1 MEERKLKGLKAQDQ
15 DFDYVIVADD
25 EITYNGDLYDC
36 QYNGFGLSHA
46 EIGDYSWGEFDF
58 DCDLKDAI
66 KKHFGIE
73 GNLEG
78 LCITEDEINI
88 HTYDADE
95 EEELSEL
102 LEEKEDKI
110 REFAN
115 KWAEK
120 HESLV
125 KGNYIEYYNGSNYDT
140 IVLWSDIDDCDTQRE
155 YELLDEDNEEA
166 IQVLEEYASSKFI
179 EEDFYGIRYRSQKY
193 EFYMT
198 KGESWGIFTA
208 TKIRA
213 KNNRF

>member
-1 MEERKLKGLKAQDQ
+1 MEERKLRVVKAQEQ

-25 EITYNGDLYDC
+25 EITYNSPLYDC

-46 EIGDYSWGEFDF
+46 DIGDYSWGEFQF

-66 KKHFGIE
+66 KKHFKIE
-73 GNLEG
+73 GNIDG

-95 EEELSEL
+95 EEELTKL

-110 REFAN
+110 REFADE
-115 KWAEK
+115 WAEK

-140 IVLWSDIDDCDTQRE
+140 IVLWSDIDEYDTRRE
-155 YELLDEDNEEA
+155 YELLDEDNDEA
-166 IQVLEEYASSKFI
+166 MQVLEEYAESKFI
-179 EEDFYGIRYRSQKY
+179 EEDFYGKTYRSQTY
-193 EFYMT
+193 EFYMS

>member
-1 MEERKLKGLKAQDQ
+1 MEERKLRVVKAQDQ
-15 DFDYVIVADD
+15 DYNYVIVYDS

-46 EIGDYSWGEFDF
+46 EIGDYSWGEFQF

-73 GNLEG
+73 GCSLEG

-95 EEELSEL
+95 EEELTEL
-102 LEEKEDKI
+102 LEEKEDEI
-110 REFAN
+110 REFSN

-125 KGNYIEYYNGSNYDT
+125 KGNYIEYYDGSNYDT
-140 IVLWSDIDDCDTQRE
+140 IVLWSDIDDCDTERE

-166 IQVLEEYASSKFI
+166 MQVLAAYSSSKFI
-179 EEDFYGIRYRSQKY
+179 EEDFYGKTYRSQKY
-193 EFYMT
+193 EFYIS
-198 KGESWGIFTA
+198 KGESWGICTA
-208 TKIRA
+208 KITSS
-213 KNNRF
+213 NNQ

>member
-1 MEERKLKGLKAQDQ
+1 MEEKKLRVLKAQEQ
-15 DFDYVIVADD
+15 DFDYVIVYDS
-25 EITYNGDLYDC
+25 EITYNGDLCDC
-36 QYNGFGLSHA
+36 QYNGFSLSHA
-46 EIGDYSWGEFDF
+46 DIGDYSWGEFDF
-58 DCDLKDAI
+58 NRDLKDAI

-78 LCITEDEINI
+78 LCITEDDINI

-95 EEELSEL
+95 EEELTEL
-102 LEEKEDKI
+102 LEEKEDEI

-120 HESLV
+120 NESLV

-140 IVLWSDIDDCDTQRE
+140 IVLWSDIDEYDTERE

-166 IQVLEEYASSKFI
+166 IQVLEEYAASKFI
-179 EEDFYGIRYRSQKY
+179 EEDFYGKTYRSQTY
-193 EFYMT
+193 EFYMS
-198 KGESWGIFTA
+198 KGETWGICAA

-213 KNNRF
+213 KKQ

>member
-1 MEERKLKGLKAQDQ
+1 MEEKKLRVLKTQEQ
-15 DFDYVIVADD
+15 DFDYVIVYDS
-25 EITYNGDLYDC
+25 EITYNGDLCDC
-36 QYNGFGLSHA
+36 QYNGFSLSHA
-46 EIGDYSWGEFDF
+46 DIGDYSWGEFDF
-58 DCDLKDAI
+58 NRDLKDAI

-120 HESLV
+120 NESLV

-140 IVLWSDIDDCDTQRE
+140 IVLWSDIDDCDTRRE

-166 IQVLEEYASSKFI
+166 MQVLEEYAASKFA
-179 EEDFYGIRYRSQKY
+179 EEDFYGITYRSQTY
-193 EFYMT
+193 EFYMS
-198 KGESWGIFTA
+198 KGETWGICAA

-213 KNNRF
+213 KKQ

>member
-1 MEERKLKGLKAQDQ
+1 MEEKKLRVIKAQDQ
-15 DFDYVIVADD
+15 DYNYVIVYDS

-46 EIGDYSWGEFDF
+46 EIGDYSWGEFQF

-66 KKHFGIE
+66 KKHFKIE
-73 GNLEG
+73 GNLDG
-78 LCITEDEINI
+78 LCINEDEINI

-95 EEELSEL
+95 EEELTKL

-110 REFAN
+110 REFADE
-115 KWAEK
+115 WAEK

-140 IVLWSDIDDCDTQRE
+140 IVLSSDIDEYDTERE

-166 IQVLEEYASSKFI
+166 MQVLAAYSSSKFI
-179 EEDFYGIRYRSQKY
+179 EEDFYGKTYRSQTY
-193 EFYMT
+193 EFYMS
-198 KGESWGIFTA
+198 KGETWGICAA

-213 KNNRF
+213 KKQ

>member
-1 MEERKLKGLKAQDQ
+1 MEEKKLRVLKAQDQ
-15 DFDYVIVADD
+15 DFEYVIVSDD
-25 EITYNGDLYDC
+25 EITYNGDLCDC
-36 QYNGFGLSHA
+36 QYNGFSLSHA
-46 EIGDYSWGEFDF
+46 EIGDYSWGEFQF

-66 KKHFGIE
+66 KKHFKLE
-73 GNLEG
+73 CNLDG

-95 EEELSEL
+95 EEELIDL
-102 LEEKEDKI
+102 LEEKENEI
-110 REFAN
+110 REFAHE
-115 KWAEK
+115 WAEK

-140 IVLWSDIDDCDTQRE
+140 IVLWSDIDEYDTERE

-166 IQVLEEYASSKFI
+166 MQVLEEYSSSKFI
-179 EEDFYGIRYRSQKY
+179 EEDFYGITYRSQTY
-193 EFYMT
+193 EFYMS
-198 KGESWGIFTA
+198 KGETWGICAA

>member
-1 MEERKLKGLKAQDQ
+1 MEEKKLRVLKAQDQ

-46 EIGDYSWGEFDF
+46 EIGDYSWGEFQF
-58 DCDLKDAI
+58 DCDLKVAI

-73 GNLEG
+73 GNIDG

-102 LEEKEDKI
+102 LKEKENEI

-120 HESLV
+120 NESLV

-140 IVLWSDIDDCDTQRE
+140 IVLWSDIDEYDTERE

-166 IQVLEEYASSKFI
+166 MQVLEEYSSSKFI
-179 EEDFYGIRYRSQKY
+179 EEDFYGKTYRSQTY
-193 EFYMT
+193 EFYMS
-198 KGESWGIFTA
+198 KGETWGICAA

-213 KNNRF
+213 KKQ